1 MNNLTLIGRL
11 GSEPVVINN
20 NGSLAARISLGVTSK
35 SGKSESETE
44 WFEVFLWDSL
54 ALLTKE
60 YYHTGDKVYV
70 YGHLTSGSYEDKDG
84 NTHHV
89 TRIEADETEKISTA
103 KRNQKMDK

>member
-70 YGHLTSGSYEDKDG
+70 YGHLVFGSYEDKDG

-89 TRIEADETEKISTA
+89 TRIEADEIEKMSTA
-103 KRNQKMDK
+103 KRNLNKDE